1 MCKTGLVAV
10 VGVPNVGKSTL
21 INSLLGE
28 KVAIVSEKAQT
39 TREAQIGILTLG
51 ENQMLLI
58 DTPGITKPR
67 HLLDKKIMSDAM
79 SRISE
84 SDVVLWIV
92 DVSKSPREKDRQA
105 IELILKSN
113 YTNKVVIAMN
123 KMDLLNPKY
132 VVSNTD
138 LYRDLCPSAKWM
150 LVSGLKQ
157 LNLDKLVEQILDLLP
172 NGSKFYNDD
181 EITDMSARK
190 MASELMREASLKYL
204 RDEIPHGVAVI
215 VEAFDE
221 KDGYVNIEAVLIVE
235 NDRHKS
241 IVIGKNGNMIKR
253 IGITSRLNIEKM
265 MDKRVNL
272 DTHVKVQYDWR
283 NNPGKLQYV
292 GY

>member
-157 LNLDKLVEQILDLLP
+157 LNLDKLVEQILGLLP
-172 NGSKFYNDD
+172 VGNKFYNDD
-181 EITDMSARK
+181 EITDTSTRK
-190 MASELMREASLKYL
+190 MASELMREAALKYL

-221 KDGYVNIEAVLIVE
+221 KDDYVNIEAVLIVE

-253 IGITSRLNIEKM
+253 IGITARLNIEEM
-265 MDKRVNL
+265 MDKRVSL